1 MGRKFHSAHAP
12 SFRGSAS
19 NKECGKAQSVKLS
32 AWLAVLSVLVS
43 AGCSMSPG
51 SLGSRMTESGRL
63 LAEGPPATMTAS
75 AIAQNR
81 QDSVPLLYAFALEAG
96 QIRQPSNSNEVFPAV
111 DPDQQQVALL
121 ANRID
126 WPAVTLVGEGYI
138 DAQCGRFLTALDELE
153 RSKRGTLANLN
164 AMQSATVGIM
174 GLALAAQQAIG
185 IVGVAFGL
193 ASSLIDNSTSVV
205 LYQLPASSIRT
216 IVKAQRD
223 SLRLAER
230 PPSNVLQSVNNQGMA
245 AARLAEY
252 IEFCVPVTI
261 EGNVGKVLNSASSDP
276 KTGDIVTTPTPP
288 AVTSALAPVISA
300 IPTNTP
306 IVRIAPKN
314 PAPLSVLDVPVQQR
328 KVHLVSFV
336 RGVSD
341 PVTLKRVADILK
353 IDMSEAA
360 PIEQQRA
367 QIIVE
372 VNSRVSGQDPDL
384 ARQQMDAI
392 SQLLSPVFGRAF

>member
-19 NKECGKAQSVKLS
+19 NKECGKAQSVKPS

-252 IEFCVPVTI
+252 IEYCVPVTI

-314 PAPLSVLDVPVQQR
+314 PAPLSVLDVPVQKR

-372 VNSRVSGQDPDL
+372 VNSRVSSQDPDL

>member
-1 MGRKFHSAHAP
+1 
-12 SFRGSAS
+12 
-19 NKECGKAQSVKLS
+19 
-32 AWLAVLSVLVS
+32 
-43 AGCSMSPG
+43 MSPG

-63 LAEGPPATMTAS
+63 LAEGPPATMTAT

-96 QIRQPSNSNEVFPAV
+96 QIRQPSNSNEAFPAV
-111 DPDQQQVALL
+111 DPGQQQVALL

-252 IEFCVPVTI
+252 IEYCVPVTI

-314 PAPLSVLDVPVQQR
+314 RAPLSVLDVPVQQR

-341 PVTLKRVADILK
+341 PATLKRVADILK

-372 VNSRVSGQDPDL
+372 VNSRVSSQDPDL